1 MDFYKKIV
9 IKILKRSISG
19 SDSQLL
25 KILER
30 GEELT
35 QQERRELE
43 ELMEQII

>member
-1 MDFYKKIV
+1 MDFYKKLV
-9 IKILKRSISG
+9 IKILKRSMSG
-19 SDSQLL
+19 SDSELL
-25 KILER
+25 KILES